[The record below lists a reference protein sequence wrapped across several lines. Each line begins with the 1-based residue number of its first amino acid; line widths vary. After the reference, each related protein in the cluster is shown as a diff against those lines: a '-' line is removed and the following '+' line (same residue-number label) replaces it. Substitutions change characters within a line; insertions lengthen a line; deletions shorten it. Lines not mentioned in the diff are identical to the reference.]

1 MTADGWF
8 RTGDLGRMES
18 SGALYLLGRIKDMI
32 LVDGANVYPAAIE
45 DVVGAHPG
53 IADVCAVG
61 MADEEDGERV
71 RLFIVRRDPALDEAA
86 VAQWCAERLS
96 HFKLPKRIEFV
107 DALPRSAV
115 DKLLRRELSER
126 PLT

>member
-1 MTADGWF
+1 
-8 RTGDLGRMES
+8 MEP

-32 LVDGANVYPAAIE
+32 NVDGANVYPAAIE

-61 MADEEDGERV
+61 MPDEEDGERV
-71 RLFIVRRDPALDEAA
+71 RLFIVRRDPALDEDA
-86 VAQWCAERLS
+86 VRAWCFEKLS
-96 HFKLPKRIEFV
+96 HFKQPKRVEFL

-115 DKLLRRELSER
+115 DKLLRRDLAER
-126 PLT
+126 PL